1 MGSGSLHYEAK
12 KCLRNPGLFILR
24 CHVFDRVAYLMNN
37 AQLHF
42 SLWINAVN
50 RLREAGQSVHA
61 IDQDIFN
68 ATVLHATQYG

>member
-1 MGSGSLHYEAK
+1 
-12 KCLRNPGLFILR
+12 
-24 CHVFDRVAYLMNN
+24 MNN

-61 IDQDIFN
+61 IDQDIYN